1 MHRFDPKDAV
11 RLDNEWRRSALP
23 PHSALEALGLRET
36 DTVLDVGCGIGYL
49 AFPAADFIG
58 PTRKVYAM
66 DVSEAMLDEMD
77 RRVHVQRVPN
87 VVVFLSDGKDWK
99 LGDASVTF
107 VLCSTVLHEVDDT
120 EAFLKEAKRVLK
132 PGGRIGIVEWVPGS
146 TGEGRGPSP
155 TDRLDP
161 TDVSAKLLA
170 AGFTPQEPIMISESH
185 YCLSGELVVPPK
197 AESVETE
204 V

>member
-1 MHRFDPKDAV
+1 MHRFDPKDAA

-23 PHSALEALGLRET
+23 PHAALEALGLRET

-66 DVSEAMLDEMD
+66 DVSEVMLDEMD
-77 RRVHVQRVPN
+77 RRIRVQNVPN
-87 VVVFLSDGKDWK
+87 VVAYLTDGKDWK

-120 EAFLKEAKRVLK
+120 TAFLSEAKRVLK
-132 PGGRIGIVEWVPGS
+132 PGGRIGIVEWTPGS
-146 TGEGRGPSP
+146 ATSGRGPSSSA
-155 TDRLDP
+155 RLDP
-161 TDVSAKLLA
+161 VDVAAQLLE
-170 AGFTPQEPIMISESH
+170 AGFTPQEPVAISESH
-185 YCLSGELVVPPK
+185 YCLVGQLPYPPK
-197 AESVETE
+197 AETTATDF
-204 V
+204 

>member
-1 MHRFDPKDAV
+1 MHRFDPKDAA

-23 PHSALEALGLRET
+23 PHIALEALGLRET

-49 AFPAADFIG
+49 SFPAADFIG

-66 DVSEAMLDEMD
+66 DISEAMLDEMD
-77 RRVHVQRVPN
+77 RRVRVQGVPN

-107 VLCSTVLHEVDDT
+107 VLCSTVLHEVDDMA
-120 EAFLKEAKRVLK
+120 AFLLEAKRVLK
-132 PGGRIGIVEWVPGS
+132 PGGRIGIVEWTPGS
-146 TGEGRGPSP
+146 ATAGRGPSRSA
-155 TDRLDP
+155 RLEP
-161 TDVSAKLLA
+161 VDVAMMLQS
-170 AGFTPQEPIMISESH
+170 AGFTPGNPIAISESH
-185 YCLSGELVVPPK
+185 YGLVGQLPFPPK
-197 AESVETE
+197 AEEGATE